1 MVLYGAWK
9 QGIAHDGVSS
19 YLLDGKYAVMGFNVN
34 PLYRLNP
41 WLSLGASLDGVYD
54 RSASRENDPWGE
66 DVNHKFSTQA
76 GLGLSARGEFAMPYF
91 SINFGAGTYLLG
103 NRNDFKGVY
112 EVLALKI
119 HVSRR
124 AMLHIGYSL
133 VDFKTPN
140 NLMLGLGWRF
150 GGK

>member
-1 MVLYGAWK
+1 
-9 QGIAHDGVSS
+9 
-19 YLLDGKYAVMGFNVN
+19 MGLNIN
-34 PLYRLNP
+34 PMYRLNP
-41 WLSLGASLDGVYD
+41 WLSVGASLDGMYD
-54 RSASRENDPWGE
+54 RSASREHDIWGE
-66 DVNHKFSTQA
+66 ENHKFTSQSA
-76 GLGLSARGEFAMPYF
+76 LGLSARGEFSMPYF

-124 AMLHIGYSL
+124 AMVHIGYSL

-140 NLMLGLGWRF
+140 NLMLGLG
-150 GGK
+150 

>member
-1 MVLYGAWK
+1 M
-9 QGIAHDGVSS
+9 
-19 YLLDGKYAVMGFNVN
+19 
-34 PLYRLNP
+34 
-41 WLSLGASLDGVYD
+41 
-54 RSASRENDPWGE
+54 
-66 DVNHKFSTQA
+66 NHKFSTQA
-76 GLGLSARGEFAMPYF
+76 GLGFSARGEFAMPYF

-124 AMLHIGYSL
+124 VMLHIGYSL

-150 GGK
+150 GSK